1 LGTEIPHESFTEED
15 FVRFRERLRRDLVDL
30 ETVLAGPCF
39 GEGERTLGAE
49 LELFLIGDRAQPLPV
64 SPQVVR
70 AADNPQ
76 VTPEMG
82 AFTIELATPP
92 VTLAGRPFTTMGA
105 RMREVIAL
113 IRARAATFGA
123 RAIPISILP
132 TLRREDFGPGTI
144 TDLPRYRALAA
155 GLRRLRQ
162 GAFRIC
168 IDGPDPLELTSAHP
182 AMAAAN
188 TAFQVHLRAAPREFA
203 SLFNAAMML
212 TGPVLAAS
220 GNSPTFLGHRL
231 WHETRIALFKQADDD
246 RPPDSA
252 ESTLRPARVSFGNG
266 WVRDGAV
273 ELFSEAV
280 ALYEPILPVCSDRD
294 GDGVGV
300 GGARALGDGVGTAL
314 PLSALRLHH
323 GTVWKWNRPVYDPA
337 AGGHLRIELRALP
350 AGPTVDDM
358 LANAAFLVGGILAL
372 APEVP
377 GLLPAFPFALAE
389 RNFYRA
395 AQHGLDAELGWPRAP
410 GQAPSPVRAV
420 DLLLSLLPRAEAGLL
435 AGGVARDEVG
445 HYLGIFERRVRS
457 AVTGAAWQ
465 LRALAALRAR
475 GVTPEEARR
484 RLVERYLLL
493 SNTGQPV
500 HDWPIEV

>member
-1 LGTEIPHESFTEED
+1 MGTEIESEHFTEED
-15 FVRFRERLRRDLVDL
+15 FSRFRERLRGGLSQL
-30 ETVLAGPCF
+30 EAVLARPCF

-49 LELFLIGDRAQPLPV
+49 LELFLIGDRAQPLLV
-64 SPQVVR
+64 SPQVVQ
-70 AADNPQ
+70 AAGSPQ

-82 AFTIELATPP
+82 AFTIELSTPP
-92 VTLAGRPFTTMGA
+92 VALAGRPFAAMGA

-113 IRARAATFGA
+113 IRARAAAFGA
-123 RAIPISILP
+123 RAVAVSILP
-132 TLRREDFGPGTI
+132 TLQREDFGPGTI

-168 IDGPDPLELTSAHP
+168 IDGDDPLELQAAHP

-188 TAFQVHLRAAPREFA
+188 TAFQVHLRAGPREFA

-212 TGPVLAAS
+212 TGPVLAAA

-252 ESTLRPARVSFGNG
+252 ESALRPARVSFGNG

-280 ALYEPILPVCSDRD
+280 ALYEPILPVCADGEPGLACATD
-294 GDGVGV
+294 GDG
-300 GGARALGDGVGTAL
+300 AAPAL
-314 PLSALRLHH
+314 SELRLHH

-350 AGPTVDDM
+350 AGPSVDDM

-372 APEVP
+372 APEVSA
-377 GLLPAFPFALAE
+377 LLPAFPFALAE

-395 AQHGLDAELGWPRAP
+395 AQHGLGAELGWPRAP
-410 GQAPSPVRAV
+410 GSAPAPMRA
-420 DLLLSLLPRAEAGLL
+420 DELLLSLLPRAEAGLL
-435 AGGVARDEVG
+435 AGGVSRDEVR

-457 AVTGAAWQ
+457 GVTGAVWQ
-465 LRALAALRAR
+465 LRVLADLRAR
-475 GVTPEEARR
+475 GVPAPEAQRQ
-484 RLVERYLLL
+484 LVERYLRL
-493 SNTGQPV
+493 SDSGQPV
-500 HDWPIEV
+500 HAWPTEE